1 VEAEIARL
9 DNSAPYRKGF
19 FFWVGARA
27 LTPIHDGR
35 ILKVRTKLNV
45 FLGIIFPH
53 WVHGISST
61 FGEFT
66 RSINLLVLASDGYG
80 RRCYMIMI
88 WCSLSLSLSLS
99 PSRNLGSFALF
110 ALSPWAL
117 LPFFSPPPFN
127 YPRHLESLASFCQF
141 PPALCCRVIWSLRG
155 SCFLGEHIFDILGA

>member
-1 VEAEIARL
+1 MRLQRLWNGRVTSPAVWGATENARPDIVEAEIARL

-99 PSRNLGSFALF
+99 LPLAIWGA
-110 ALSPWAL
+110 
-117 LPFFSPPPFN
+117 LPFLPSLLGLYFHSSHPPP
-127 YPRHLESLASFCQF
+127 LTIL
-141 PPALCCRVIWSLRG
+141 VIWKV
-155 SCFLGEHIFDILGA
+155 